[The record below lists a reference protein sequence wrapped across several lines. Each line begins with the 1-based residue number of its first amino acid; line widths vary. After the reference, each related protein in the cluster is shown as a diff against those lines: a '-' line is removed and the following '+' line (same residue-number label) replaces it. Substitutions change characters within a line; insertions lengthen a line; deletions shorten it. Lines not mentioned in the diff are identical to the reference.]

1 MQKVNNKEK
10 IEKEL
15 FNVVYDLGRN
25 EIDADETY
33 GTYQKLLSE
42 LRLEIL
48 FEASEL
54 RRKTDG
60 LLKTF

>member
-25 EIDADETY
+25 EIDADENY

-54 RRKTDG
+54 QRKTDG

>member
-1 MQKVNNKEK
+1 MNNKTK

-15 FNVVYDLGRN
+15 FNVVYDLGRSGV
-25 EIDADETY
+25 DADETY
-33 GTYQKLLSE
+33 ETYQKLLSE

-54 RRKTDG
+54 QRKTNN
-60 LLKTF
+60 LLRII